1 MTRRKVTLAW
11 ITNNSNRRASLK
23 KRRLGLIKKVKELT
37 TLCGI
42 DACLVIYS
50 PQENEPMVWPSVDEV
65 KRLVGKFY
73 LVPELERSKKMMNM
87 EIYMNEKLCKEQEN
101 LMKFNRKNKEVEVG
115 QFMLQLH
122 QGKMMDSF
130 NVNELEALIWFG
142 EAQRTNIRKHIEYY
156 RQIPYS
162 VAGPSGSGSGRDVP
176 LLQLQPPALGPD
188 SATADFDFGQRA
200 TDDPFLWDNWF
211 QNIMKADEF
220 GGGANGSIIRS
231 DVGLT
236 HYNPY
241 AGTSSVSLH
250 LGLTG
255 SSYDGSTGIAPRSS
269 FGGSSSAVAEH
280 RPPGPPFVGSS
291 SSVDQ
296 GLPPF
301 GTDTD
306 PPEELGE
313 KKADDVDSYAKFLK
327 NRKPLD
333 MRMNEEG
340 VTRNQDSSSSVGSG
354 GVVRNS
360 TEDIALLNALKAFPK
375 DVAIRWETIA
385 AAVPGKSKAACMMR
399 VAEMKKDFRSSKAGN

>member
-23 KRRLGLIKKVKELT
+23 KRRQGLIKKMKELT

-50 PQENEPMVWPSVDEV
+50 PQENEPMVWPSMDEV

-156 RQIPYS
+156 RQVPYS
-162 VAGPSGSGSGRDVP
+162 TAGPSGSGSGRDVP
-176 LLQLQPPALGPD
+176 LLELQPPALGPET
-188 SATADFDFGQRA
+188 AAADFDFGQRA
-200 TDDPFLWDNWF
+200 TDEPLVWENWF
-211 QNIMKADEF
+211 QNIKKADEF
-220 GGGANGSIIRS
+220 RGGANGSIIRS
-231 DVGLT
+231 DVGLN

-255 SSYDGSTGIAPRSS
+255 PSYDGNTSIAPRSSFGGSSSIAPRSS
-269 FGGSSSAVAEH
+269 FGGSSSATAEH

-291 SSVDQ
+291 SSADQ

-301 GTDTD
+301 DTDTD
-306 PPEELGE
+306 PPE
-313 KKADDVDSYAKFLK
+313 
-327 NRKPLD
+327 
-333 MRMNEEG
+333 
-340 VTRNQDSSSSVGSG
+340 G
-354 GVVRNS
+354 GY
-360 TEDIALLNALKAFPK
+360 FGP
-375 DVAIRWETIA
+375 
-385 AAVPGKSKAACMMR
+385 
-399 VAEMKKDFRSSKAGN
+399 F

>member
-73 LVPELERSKKMMNM
+73 FVPELERSKKMMNM

-142 EAQRTNIRKHIEYY
+142 EAQWTNIRKHIQYY

-162 VAGPSGSGSGRDVP
+162 AAGPSSSGFGRDVP
-176 LLQLQPPALGPD
+176 LLQLQPPALGPET
-188 SATADFDFGQRA
+188 ATADFDFGQRA
-200 TDDPFLWDNWF
+200 TDDPLLWDNWF
-211 QNIMKADEF
+211 QNIMKADDF
-220 GGGANGSIIRS
+220 RGGANDNIIRS

-255 SSYDGSTGIAPRSS
+255 SSYDGSTSVAPRSSFGGSSSSAPRSS
-269 FGGSSSAVAEH
+269 FGGSSSAAAEH
-280 RPPGPPFVGSS
+280 QPPGPQFVGSS
-291 SSVDQ
+291 SSADQ

-301 GTDTD
+301 GTGTD
-306 PPEELGE
+306 PPEGGYFGPFRGHDMESGHNPLGPLGS
-313 KKADDVDSYAKFLK
+313 DSHTSEFGGNPIRLFGNGGERSNSAATS
-327 NRKPLD
+327 RE
-333 MRMNEEG
+333 MRP
-340 VTRNQDSSSSVGSG
+340 SG
-354 GVVRNS
+354 GN
-360 TEDIALLNALKAFPK
+360 N
-375 DVAIRWETIA
+375 
-385 AAVPGKSKAACMMR
+385 
-399 VAEMKKDFRSSKAGN
+399 